1 MVQGN
6 REDNNNKIVTLKI
19 IFYSISI
26 IILICFAVVLLVSII
41 EDSKKVNLQTGE
53 TKLAVY
59 YVEDIE
65 DLHIGE
71 EFDLENYYI
80 KNKNS
85 GQCYYHI
92 DEDNI
97 LWGCGSN
104 SSGVLGDIEKN
115 EVKEL
120 IEINKNVIHVDC
132 SEDDFMIFLT
142 EDGELYGLGE
152 NKFGLMRLEQ
162 GDEYKVVSGKAVVDS
177 PRLLMENVVYARC
190 GKESIVVLKEDGSVW
205 WWGELNTGII
215 LTGSEMS
222 GLRFQKPTKVLEDA
236 VFVTANRA
244 NMAAIKKDG
253 SLWTWGHNSV
263 GNCGTEIKNYIEN
276 PKKEVDDVKMVWF
289 ESMEFN
295 YSQTEN
301 IQFIPDEKYKIEY
314 DFTTFVE
321 KKDNSIWACGM
332 NVSGK
337 DSEIRKID
345 AYGDV
350 LCSPSFVQINME
362 EQTMQELEQA
372 ERKTEDKEQPS
383 KEMVLY
389 MRSAVTEGMSEEEI
403 IRITENIKV
412 ANHVMEEAYLYDR
425 LFERLEDPENLYW
438 NYMDQKGEI
447 QIGWALADNPYD
459 ASSDLT
465 FQEFE
470 EKYGTPV
477 ITYNRFDA
485 DNFINL
491 MIEMRDSL
499 KSELLK
505 GDFDNLI
512 YYVQLAKD
520 THDVDYMIEVYRIL
534 HDMDYFLFR
543 YGIEDVGKYVKD
555 ISTISKYY
563 GVLNIYEEN

>member
-41 EDSKKVNLQTGE
+41 EDSKKADLQTVE
-53 TKLAVY
+53 TELAVY

-65 DLHIGE
+65 NLHIGE

-120 IEINKNVIHVDC
+120 IEVAKNVIHVDC

-142 EDGELYGLGE
+142 TNGELYGLGE
-152 NKFGLMRLEQ
+152 NKFGLMRLELS
-162 GDEYKVVSGKAVVDS
+162 DEYKVVGGKAVADS

-205 WWGELNTGII
+205 WWGELNTGVI

-276 PKKEVDDVKMVWF
+276 PKKVLEDVKMVWF

-362 EQTMQELEQA
+362 E
-372 ERKTEDKEQPS
+372 
-383 KEMVLY
+383 
-389 MRSAVTEGMSEEEI
+389 
-403 IRITENIKV
+403 
-412 ANHVMEEAYLYDR
+412 AYLYDR
-425 LFERLEDPENLYW
+425 LFERLEDPEDLYW

-447 QIGWALADNPYD
+447 QIGWALADNSYD
-459 ASSDLT
+459 ASSGLT

-491 MIEMRDSL
+491 MTEMRDSL

-505 GDFDNLI
+505 SDFDNLI
-512 YYVQLAKD
+512 RYVQLAKD

-563 GVLNIYEEN
+563 GVLNVYEES

>member
-1 MVQGN
+1 
-6 REDNNNKIVTLKI
+6 
-19 IFYSISI
+19 
-26 IILICFAVVLLVSII
+26 
-41 EDSKKVNLQTGE
+41 
-53 TKLAVY
+53 
-59 YVEDIE
+59 
-65 DLHIGE
+65 
-71 EFDLENYYI
+71 
-80 KNKNS
+80 
-85 GQCYYHI
+85 
-92 DEDNI
+92 
-97 LWGCGSN
+97 
-104 SSGVLGDIEKN
+104 
-115 EVKEL
+115 
-120 IEINKNVIHVDC
+120 
-132 SEDDFMIFLT
+132 
-142 EDGELYGLGE
+142 
-152 NKFGLMRLEQ
+152 
-162 GDEYKVVSGKAVVDS
+162 
-177 PRLLMENVVYARC
+177 
-190 GKESIVVLKEDGSVW
+190 
-205 WWGELNTGII
+205 
-215 LTGSEMS
+215 
-222 GLRFQKPTKVLEDA
+222 
-236 VFVTANRA
+236 
-244 NMAAIKKDG
+244 
-253 SLWTWGHNSV
+253 
-263 GNCGTEIKNYIEN
+263 
-276 PKKEVDDVKMVWF
+276 MVWF

-295 YSQTEN
+295 CSQTEN

-362 EQTMQELEQA
+362 E
-372 ERKTEDKEQPS
+372 
-383 KEMVLY
+383 
-389 MRSAVTEGMSEEEI
+389 
-403 IRITENIKV
+403 
-412 ANHVMEEAYLYDR
+412 AYLYDR
-425 LFERLEDPENLYW
+425 LFKRLEDPEDLYW

-477 ITYNRFDA
+477 ITYNRYDA

-491 MIEMRDSL
+491 MTEMRDSL

-505 GDFDNLI
+505 SDFDNLI

-555 ISTISKYY
+555 TSIISKYY
-563 GVLNIYEEN
+563 GVLNVYEEN